1 MFIEL
6 VTNHDNLKNTITLYN
21 KNKIKLPYKN
31 RHFQIRYTD
40 LGFGIKK
47 TFFQYRLKEHN
58 EEWIYNESNKLIS
71 FSNVPPGRYV
81 LQLKASNDN
90 ILWETALHEFTIEI
104 IPAFCKPWLFRI
116 ATLGLIIYLIW
127 YAIGLRIKAIKKAAR
142 FRQELA
148 QSEATAL
155 KAQMNPHFLFNSLNA
170 IDKYILNN
178 DSAKA
183 SDYLSK
189 FSKLIRRILDYSNQS
204 LITLEQEIAI
214 IKLYVKME

>member
-1 MFIEL
+1 AQF
-6 VTNHDNLKNTITLYN
+6 K
-21 KNKIKLPYKN
+21 
-31 RHFQIRYTD
+31 
-40 LGFGIKK
+40 
-47 TFFQYRLKEHN
+47 
-58 EEWIYNESNKLIS
+58 
-71 FSNVPPGRYV
+71 
-81 LQLKASNDN
+81 
-90 ILWETALHEFTIEI
+90 EI